1 MKVNFKTDDTGDDD
15 DDLDMDFED
24 GSLEDR
30 ATVEIDDGA
39 DTAVELTD
47 DPDEPDER
55 EGRAEGDEDEDDD
68 DLSAYSKPVRDRI
81 RRERAEAQEART
93 RADAAER
100 ELKVTRAKS
109 DLATIDQDINAAI
122 DEVEEARRD
131 ADTRKEVLA
140 QAKVT
145 NLTARKEALTRT
157 ASDDEPEGGAK
168 APNAAVE
175 RWVGR
180 NKAWWSDPKYDAQR
194 QAALVIG
201 RRLADRGLKDNSDEF
216 YAELDKELR
225 KSVRLPTDR
234 EPPERST
241 ISRRMSGRMH
251 QDPKSSR
258 VTLSPADQRFM
269 KQLKLDV
276 TNKEHVKQY
285 LTEKRNAR

>member
-1 MKVNFKTDDTGDDD
+1 MKVNFKTDEDAGDD
-15 DDLDMDFED
+15 DDLDLDLDDDSPDDHE
-24 GSLEDR
+24 
-30 ATVEIDDGA
+30 TVEIDDGA

-47 DPDEPDER
+47 DEDEPDEQ
-55 EGRAEGDEDEDDD
+55 EGAAEGDEDDD

-93 RADAAER
+93 RAEAAER

-145 NLTARKEALTRT
+145 NLTARKEALERT
-157 ASDDEPEGGAK
+157 SSGDEPEGGSN

-201 RRLADRGLKDNSDEF
+201 RRLAEKGLKDNTDEF

-225 KSVRLPTDR
+225 RSVRLPKDR

-241 ISRRMSGRMH
+241 LSRRMSSRTQ
-251 QDPKSSR
+251 QDPRSSR
-258 VTLSPADQRFM
+258 VVLSPDDVRFM

-285 LTEKRNAR
+285 ITEKRNAR